1 MTALVI
7 AMFWAMTVQAQES
20 QDSIESVN
28 KAAIEREQNDAR
40 ISSAEREQAQ
50 QEVKLVALQ
59 EVVIKGGLPNT
70 RLKAGAMVTRIEG
83 TPLAQSGTLGEM
95 LIKVPGMTG
104 SDETPEV
111 LGKGSPL
118 IYINGRKM
126 RDASELKRLHSEDI
140 RDVEVINAPGAQYDA
155 QVRAVVRIRTQ
166 LSCPCCRYLWLYLLL
181 PSGLSPVQHHRGH
194 HQNEQGIPRD
204 KARYDER
211 TKVIADWFSEQEAVP
226 GLKVNGQ
233 KTLGENVSDN
243 GGLKIAYRAYKN
255 RMVSEPLGDV
265 DGFTPDQRFYLAYAR
280 SPADDRYL
288 VRGFRHPA
296 HRQDVYPQG
305 EASISVV
312 SAIGHR
318 STVYHT
324 IRHKPLHNIPLMQG
338 FLQLSVIL

>member
-1 MTALVI
+1 MKRVVFWMTALVI

-104 SDETPEV
+104 SDEAPEV

-155 QVRAVVRIRTQ
+155 QVRAVVRIRTRKQ
-166 LSCPCCRYLWLYLLL
+166 QGDGLSLNATLFNEHDLRYDFDRPQVKLGANYRAHAVGIFGSIYYYHQDYRSRMLLL
-181 PSGLSPVQHHRGH
+181 SNTLTSTNLSIRSVPISLSHLVSASGRSMLRQALRSRTFTSTSQVQAAP
-194 HQNEQGIPRD
+194 I
-204 KARYDER
+204 
-211 TKVIADWFSEQEAVP
+211 
-226 GLKVNGQ
+226 
-233 KTLGENVSDN
+233 
-243 GGLKIAYRAYKN
+243 
-255 RMVSEPLGDV
+255 
-265 DGFTPDQRFYLAYAR
+265 
-280 SPADDRYL
+280 
-288 VRGFRHPA
+288 
-296 HRQDVYPQG
+296 
-305 EASISVV
+305 ASIATSH
-312 SAIGHR
+312 ATR
-318 STVYHT
+318 LTPST
-324 IRHKPLHNIPLMQG
+324 PLR
-338 FLQLSVIL
+338 